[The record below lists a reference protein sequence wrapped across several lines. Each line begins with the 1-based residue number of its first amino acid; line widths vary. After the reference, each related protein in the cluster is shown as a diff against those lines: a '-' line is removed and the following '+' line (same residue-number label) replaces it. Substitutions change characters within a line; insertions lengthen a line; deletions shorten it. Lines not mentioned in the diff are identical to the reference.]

1 MINGYVYQGL
11 NVQPIY
17 TISLTLIKFSNYI
30 LSYLWLDTSLAHWSY
45 PFIQQWFRL
54 GVDCFA
60 ILSMCGMFT
69 EHAWGLGV
77 GLNKNLLY
85 QFIEG
90 QIHFDMPRGA
100 KMGLAP
106 NESIQTVLLQ
116 TSTPTPTIH

>member
-1 MINGYVYQGL
+1 MSLYQGL

-17 TISLTLIKFSNYI
+17 TICLTLIKFSYFYI
-30 LSYLWLDTSLAHWSY
+30 CGFDTSLAHWSY

-106 NESIQTVLLQ
+106 NELIQTVLVQ